1 MRYPE
6 LAAMNISHRYYSI
19 ESFFE
24 AAHRAGYRNVELWTG
39 SMHLYV
45 DNRGFDPIDRVRGL
59 MDRYGIKIVGI
70 CPEQNNPKPWNIAAR
85 DKRAQER
92 TRAYFEHVI
101 DLAVALEAPQ
111 ILVTGGW
118 AFLDEPVEDAW
129 ARSVA
134 MLRSIADYAEC
145 RGIRVAIE
153 ALQPV
158 ESILVNSAHDMRR
171 MIDDVGSPALKACID
186 MGAMVVAGD
195 TFDNYF
201 DELGDDVAHVHFV
214 DIEGETTHLAWGD
227 GTRDMRA
234 DLESL
239 VRHGY
244 RGVVSAETY
253 DSRYFADPTA
263 ALDQVMR
270 EYRCATVLPAE

>member
-1 MRYPE
+1 MGYPE

-45 DNRGFDPIDRVRGL
+45 DNHGFDPIDRVRGL
-59 MDRYGIKIVGI
+59 MECYGIRIVGI
-70 CPEQNNPKPWNIAAR
+70 CPEQNNPKPWNVAAR

-101 DLAVALEAPQ
+101 DLAVELGAPQ

-118 AFLDEPVEDAW
+118 AFLDEPVEGAW
-129 ARSVA
+129 ERSVV
-134 MLRSIADYAEC
+134 MLRAITDYAQ
-145 RGIRVAIE
+145 RKGIRVAIE

-171 MIDDVGSPALKACID
+171 MIDDVGSPVLKGCID
-186 MGAMVVAGD
+186 MGAMAVAGD
-195 TFDNYF
+195 TFDSYF
-201 DELGDDVAHVHFV
+201 DELGDDIAHVHFV
-214 DIEGETTHLAWGD
+214 DIKEETTHLAWGD
-227 GTRDMRA
+227 GSRDMRA
-234 DLESL
+234 DLDAL
-239 VRHGY
+239 VRRGY

-253 DSRYFADPTA
+253 DSRYFADPA
-263 ALDQVMR
+263 LALDQVMR
-270 EYRCATVLPAE
+270 EYRRAVLHS

>member
-1 MRYPE
+1 MGYPQ

-19 ESFFE
+19 DSFFK
-24 AAHRAGYRNVELWTG
+24 AASRAGYRSVELWTG

-45 DNRGFDPIDRVRGL
+45 DDRGFDPVDHVREL
-59 MDRYGIKIVGI
+59 ARCHDIEIIGI

-85 DKRAQER
+85 GRRAQER
-92 TRAYFEHVI
+92 TQAYFKNVV
-101 DLAVALEAPQ
+101 DVAVALEAPQ

-134 MLRSIADYAEC
+134 MLRAITDYAQ
-145 RGIRVAIE
+145 RQGIRVAIE

-195 TFDNYF
+195 TFDSYF
-201 DELGDDVAHVHFV
+201 DALGDDVVHVHFV
-214 DIEGETTHLAWGD
+214 DIDGETTHLAWGD

-253 DSRYFADPTA
+253 DGRYFADPSA

-270 EYRCATVLPAE
+270 EYRCATCVAC